1 MMATVATPAC
11 PPVMRRYAAVL
22 EALFDAS
29 LPPPVPPER
38 HARFIAERERRLL
51 NIGRTMARCWPLTF
65 LYEQALHGRAFVEG
79 TAAQIPGLIDT
90 ATTMTAVIDEA
101 ARRWQ
106 SQLHGC
112 TSRELFRFEQSLR
125 SPRALDPAVATRA
138 EQARLA
144 ALGLIE
150 TQVLD
155 FGIDVIALAQTLDF
169 LSRNAAGPSH
179 YAGVVPDP
187 RPMRLGFGLL
197 AERRM
202 LVVLRPRRHRQE
214 AAP

>member
-1 MMATVATPAC
+1 MMNAVTTSAC
-11 PPVMRRYAAVL
+11 PPVMQRYAAVL

-29 LPPPVPPER
+29 LPPPVPLER

-65 LYEQALHGRAFVEG
+65 LYEQALYGREFVEG

-90 ATTMTAVIDEA
+90 ATTMTAAIDEA

-106 SQLHGC
+106 SRLHGR
-112 TSRELFRFEQSLR
+112 TSRELFRLEQSLR
-125 SPRALDPAVATRA
+125 SPIALDPAVATRA
-138 EQARLA
+138 ERARLA

-155 FGIDVIALAQTLDF
+155 FGIDVIALAQALDF

-179 YAGVVPDP
+179 YASVVPDP
-187 RPMRLGFGLL
+187 RPMRLGFGRR

-202 LVVLRPRRHRQE
+202 LVVLRPRRHRRE